1 MRLLG
6 ARQPPALARRQA
18 ALPLLQVPEQQPQE
32 ERQRLAVQHWPAL
45 ARRQAARRQAALRQE
60 ALPPQEAHWR
70 REGQLQGVRRPA
82 LEDLGWRVRRQ
93 AAATDSARCSR
104 ISSRRAEMASRVGL
118 GGNCCRAG

>member
-6 ARQPPALARRQA
+6 ARQRLAVRR
-18 ALPLLQVPEQQPQE
+18 LG
-32 ERQRLAVQHWPAL
+32 ERQRLAEQRRPVQALPPAL
-45 ARRQAARRQAALRQE
+45 ALLQE
-60 ALPPQEAHWR
+60 VRLQRGAHWR
-70 REGQLQGVRRPA
+70 LGGQLQGVRRPA

-104 ISSRRAEMASRVGL
+104 ISSRRAEMASRAGL